1 MTNRDIIIFGSGLG
15 IGIGSGILATMQ
27 YFKKKYSTIADQ
39 QIAEME
45 EYYGKDN
52 YIRQDTRIIEDDAD
66 EVNPINEDGEP
77 DRTRGVLDQD
87 ARDEIKKKLLD
98 NYARSS
104 EMATNYAQISKELFE
119 QKRAEVEHPEDDE
132 EEEPI
137 TETPEEIADYEHKQ
151 NFNKPPRIISLEEYN
166 SLPGNIDTQTL
177 YFYLHDGVVTDDDEN
192 EIPDPETLIGDSLTK
207 YGFDE
212 DDEEMI
218 IFVMNY
224 QLDTAYEI
232 QKVIGAYSD
241 GE

>member
-1 MTNRDIIIFGSGLG
+1 MTNRDIIIFASGLIVG
-15 IGIGSGILATMQ
+15 AGSGILATMN
-27 YFKKKYSTIADQ
+27 YFKKKYSDIADQ

-45 EYYGKDN
+45 EYYGRSDN
-52 YIRQDTRIIEDDAD
+52 YIRRDTRVIEDEAD
-66 EVNPINEDGEP
+66 EVNPVNEDGEP
-77 DRTRGVLDQD
+77 DRAKGILDQD

-119 QKRAEVEHPEDDE
+119 QKRAELEHPEDD

-177 YFYLHDGVVTDDDEN
+177 YYYMYDSVLTDDDEN
-192 EIPDPETLIGDSLTK
+192 EIPDPETLIGDSLVK

-212 DDEEMI
+212 DDDEML

-232 QKVIGAYSD
+232 QKVKGAFSD
-241 GE
+241 N